1 VERLRP
7 RHVVAIAACLVAGL
21 GAALLVTRVWA
32 SSPALA
38 DTSSTTAMSTDTETG
53 TTATAP
59 TVTAP
64 APAPPT
70 KRKRLATFTF
80 VAGGDVALSGDPEPA
95 IFAEVRRFLR
105 SGDLA
110 MANLEG
116 PLATAP
122 VAKCL
127 SGSSTGCFAFRASP
141 AWAVTLRRAGFT
153 DLNLANNHAL
163 DDGQEGQRETLAAL
177 RGERLAYDGLPGQI
191 TYLHVRSIKVA
202 VIGCAPYSWAQDLRD
217 IAGTQ
222 ALVRKA
228 ARHAH
233 VVIVYMHAGAE
244 GADALHVANR
254 EETYLDEDRG
264 NPVAFAHAMVDAG
277 ADLVFASGPHVLR
290 GMQWYRHRLI
300 AYSLGNLATSH
311 TLSTVGILAESA
323 LLRVELDAHGG
334 LVAGSVIPLRL
345 DSSGTP
351 AVDRRR
357 TSIGLIRS
365 LSRED
370 FPRSAVHLSVTGALV
385 LPNAAS
391 R

>member
-1 VERLRP
+1 MA
-7 RHVVAIAACLVAGL
+7 AIAACLVGGL
-21 GAALLVTRVWA
+21 GAAFLVAHVSA

-38 DTSSTTAMSTDTETG
+38 DTSSTTDATSTE
-53 TTATAP
+53 TTAT
-59 TVTAP
+59 TVSAP
-64 APAPPT
+64 APAPPPP
-70 KRKRLATFTF
+70 KPKRLAGFTL
-80 VAGGDVALSGDPEPA
+80 VAGGDIALSGDPEPT
-95 IFAEVRRFLR
+95 IFAAVRPLFRR
-105 SGDLA
+105 GDLA

-127 SGSSTGCFAFRASP
+127 AGSSTGCFAFRASP
-141 AWAVTLRRAGFT
+141 AWAVTLRRAGLT
-153 DLNLANNHAL
+153 VLNVANNHAL

-191 TYLHVRSIKVA
+191 TYLRVRSIRVA
-202 VIGCAPYSWAQDLRD
+202 VIGCAPYSWSQDLRD
-217 IAGTQ
+217 VAGTQ

-228 ARHAH
+228 ARHAQ

-244 GADALHVANR
+244 GSDALHVANR

-290 GMQWYRHRLI
+290 AMQWYRHRLI
-300 AYSLGNLATSH
+300 AYSLGNLASSH
-311 TLSTVGILAESA
+311 TLSTSGVLAESA
-323 LLRVELDAHGG
+323 LLRVRLDANGG
-334 LVAGSVIPLRL
+334 FVAGSVIPLRL
-345 DSSGTP
+345 DAAGTP

-357 TSIGLIRS
+357 TSVGLIRS

-370 FPRSAVHLSVTGALV
+370 FPRSAVHLSAKGTLSPV
-385 LPNAAS
+385 LPDAS
-391 R
+391 SR

>member
-1 VERLRP
+1 MEHLRP
-7 RHVVAIAACLVAGL
+7 RHVVAIAACLVGGV
-21 GAALLVTRVWA
+21 GAAFLVTRVSA

-38 DTSSTTAMSTDTETG
+38 DTSSTTSSETETG
-53 TTATAP
+53 TT
-59 TVTAP
+59 VTAS
-64 APAPPT
+64 APAPPR
-70 KRKRLATFTF
+70 KRKRLATFTL

-95 IFAEVRRFLR
+95 IFAAVRRFFR

-127 SGSSTGCFAFRASP
+127 SGSGTGCFAFRASP

-191 TYLHVRSIKVA
+191 TYLRVRGVKIA
-202 VIGCAPYSWAQDLRD
+202 VIGCAPYGWAQDLRD

-228 ARHAH
+228 ARHAQ

-244 GADALHVANR
+244 GSDAVHVANR
-254 EETYLDEDRG
+254 EEAYLDEDRG
-264 NPVAFAHAMVDAG
+264 NPVAFAHGMVDAG

-311 TLSTVGILAESA
+311 TLSTDGILAESA
-323 LLRVELDAHGG
+323 LLRIELDAQGG

-370 FPRSAVHLSVTGALV
+370 FPRSAVRLSATGALV
-385 LPNAAS
+385 LRNAPS